1 MSRIDFYHLQK
12 QSLEEVLPVLLTKAY
27 GTGNKIGLKTTSEE
41 RVAYLNNY
49 LWTYNDESFLPHG
62 SKKDGFSAQ
71 QPVFLT
77 AEDDNANGATY
88 LFLVDG
94 AEIEPAK
101 ATNYERVFNVFD
113 GSSETA
119 LMQARRLW
127 KVYKDAGFEVFY
139 WQQSESGKWEQKS

>member
-12 QSLEEVLPVLLTKAY
+12 QSLEEVLPVLLNKAY
-27 GTGNKIGLKTTSEE
+27 GTGNKIGLKTISEE

-62 SKKDGFSAQ
+62 SKKDGFAAQ

-77 AEDDNANGATY
+77 AEDDNANAATY

-94 AEIEPAK
+94 AEIEPIQ
-101 ATNYERVFNVFD
+101 ATVYERIFNLFD
-113 GSSETA
+113 GNSETA
-119 LMQARRLW
+119 LVQARRLW
-127 KVYKDAGFEVFY
+127 KAYKDAGFEVFY